1 MNTSVSIGEQLRG
14 WRQRRRLSQLE
25 CACEAEISSKHL
37 SFLETGRSQPSRE
50 MLLRLAELL
59 EVPLRERNAML
70 IAAGYAPVFGHR
82 NLEDP
87 ALEAPRAA
95 IDRLLKAMSPYPAL
109 AIDRYWNLLTANEA
123 ATRLLAGVAP
133 PLLTPPINVLRLSLH
148 PDGIATRIVNFS
160 EWRAH
165 LLARLRH
172 QVDLYADPTLGALLN
187 ELTELP
193 QPNLKRPE
201 PKVSPNS
208 VAVPLQ
214 LAHGDRVLSFISTTT
229 VFGTPVDVT
238 LSEIALECFYPADN
252 ETAEALHAG

>member
-1 MNTSVSIGEQLRG
+1 MNTPASIGEQLRE

-59 EVPLRERNAML
+59 EVPLRERNGML
-70 IAAGYAPVFGHR
+70 IAAGYAPLFGHR
-82 NLEDP
+82 SLDDP
-87 ALEAPRAA
+87 ELEAPRAA
-95 IDRLLKAMSPYPAL
+95 IDKLLKAMSPYPAL

-123 ATRLLAGVAP
+123 AMRLLAGVAP
-133 PLLTPPINVLRLSLH
+133 HLLAPPINVLRLSLH
-148 PDGIATRIVNFS
+148 PDGIANRIVNFS

-172 QVDLYADPTLGALLN
+172 QVDVYADANLSALLN
-187 ELTELP
+187 ELTALP
-193 QPNLKRPE
+193 QPKLQRPE
-201 PKVSPNS
+201 PKVSPHS
-208 VAVPLQ
+208 VAVPLR

-238 LSEIALECFYPADN
+238 LAEIALECFYPADT
-252 ETAEALHAG
+252 ETAEALQAT

>member
-1 MNTSVSIGEQLRG
+1 MNTTVSIGDQLRE

-25 CACEAEISSKHL
+25 CACEADISSKHL

-59 EVPLRERNAML
+59 DVPLRERNAML

-82 NLEDP
+82 SLDDP
-87 ALEAPRAA
+87 ELQAPRAA

-123 ATRLLAGVAP
+123 AMRLLAGVSPSLMIA
-133 PLLTPPINVLRLSLH
+133 PINVLRLSLH
-148 PDGIATRIVNFS
+148 PDGIADRIVNFS

-172 QVDLYADPTLGALLN
+172 QVDVYADPTLSALLN
-187 ELTELP
+187 ELT
-193 QPNLKRPE
+193 NLSPPKRKQLE
-201 PKVSPNS
+201 PRASAHA

-238 LSEIALECFYPADN
+238 LAEIALECFYPADA
-252 ETAEALHAG
+252 ETAEVLQSG

>member
-1 MNTSVSIGEQLRG
+1 MNTSASIGEQLRE
-14 WRQRRRLSQLE
+14 WRQRRRVSQLE

-82 NLEDP
+82 SLDDP
-87 ALEAPRAA
+87 ELKAPRAA
-95 IDRLLKAMSPYPAL
+95 IDKLLKAMSPYPAL

-123 ATRLLAGVAP
+123 AMRLLAGVAP
-133 PLLTPPINVLRLSLH
+133 HLLTPPINVLRLSLH
-148 PDGIATRIVNFS
+148 PDGIAKRIVNFS

-172 QVDLYADPTLGALLN
+172 QVDLYADSTLSALFN
-187 ELTELP
+187 ELTDLP
-193 QPNLKRPE
+193 QPKLERPE
-201 PKVSPNS
+201 PKVSPHS

-238 LSEIALECFYPADN
+238 LAEIALECFYPADT
-252 ETAEALHAG
+252 ETAEALQAG